1 MAGLPL
7 KPFRFDTLVF
17 AAINEL
23 IYNVVYLEAHAV
35 GLIAQY
41 NTLGAEKVA
50 HKASFFEKQIVFKAR
65 FTERMSAES
74 SDTFLDEL
82 EANRAHKVLES
93 ILSDS

>member
-50 HKASFFEKQIVFKAR
+50 HKASLLKTKIRIVSYRLQNKG
-65 FTERMSAES
+65 
-74 SDTFLDEL
+74 EL
-82 EANRAHKVLES
+82 
-93 ILSDS
+93 